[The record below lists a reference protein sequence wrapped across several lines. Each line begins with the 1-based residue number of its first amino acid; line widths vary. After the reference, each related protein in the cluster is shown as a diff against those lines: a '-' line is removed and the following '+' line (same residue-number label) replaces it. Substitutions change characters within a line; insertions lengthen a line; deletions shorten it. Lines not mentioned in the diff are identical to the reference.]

1 MAIEKEIGECL
12 RARHL
17 TMGTAESCTGGYI
30 AHLITRVAG
39 SSDYFCGGVVSY
51 SNEVKHHVLGVSE
64 ESLAQYGAV
73 SRPVVEQM
81 ALGAIRVLGCDCA
94 VATSGIAG
102 PSGGSPEKPV
112 GTVWIAA
119 ALKDKVVSECY
130 HFGTE
135 REENI
140 RLAARRA
147 LRMLQQL
154 YKYFPLLILRNK
166 TSRIKHPA
174 ILPCRLVG
182 NLELRKGLFQS

>member
-1 MAIEKEIGECL
+1 
-12 RARHL
+12 
-17 TMGTAESCTGGYI
+17 MGTAESCTGGYI

-64 ESLAQYGAV
+64 DSLAQYGAV

-102 PSGGSPEKPV
+102 PGGGTPEKPV

-119 ALKDKVVSECY
+119 ACKNEIVTMKQEGDRGRAENVQSAIQNALFMLCSMLK
-130 HFGTE
+130 
-135 REENI
+135 
-140 RLAARRA
+140 
-147 LRMLQQL
+147 
-154 YKYFPLLILRNK
+154 
-166 TSRIKHPA
+166 
-174 ILPCRLVG
+174 
-182 NLELRKGLFQS
+182 